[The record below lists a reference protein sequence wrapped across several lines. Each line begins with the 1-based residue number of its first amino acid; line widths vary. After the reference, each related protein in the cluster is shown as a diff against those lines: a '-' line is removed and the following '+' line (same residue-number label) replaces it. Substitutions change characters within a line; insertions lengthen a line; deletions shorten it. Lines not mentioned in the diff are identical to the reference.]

1 VDTLTLTA
9 TLESLKP
16 IADYVMT
23 AAKSAGLDKKATYRL
38 RLAVDEIATNAIR
51 HGHAEAKQEGI
62 ITIYHEIKG
71 GNLKIILEDTG
82 VPYDPRQTPP
92 PDDLDLPLEERD
104 IGGLGIYL
112 TMYSVDEFH
121 YEYTG
126 NRNRN
131 TFVMYLNKPFDKD

>member
-16 IADYVMT
+16 IADYVMA

-51 HGHAEAKQEGI
+51 HGHAKAGQEGVM
-62 ITIYHEIKG
+62 TVYHEIKG
-71 GNLKIILEDTG
+71 GVLKIILEDTG

-104 IGGLGIYL
+104 IGGLGVYL
-112 TMYSVDEFH
+112 TMYSVDEFQ

-131 TFVMYLNKPFDKD
+131 TFVMHLNKPFDKE